1 MAYSNGLTFEVQNG
15 GSDTLNSGAFRAAS
29 TLSAPA
35 APTVSATAGG
45 GVTLGTYYVV
55 ITYIDAEGESSSSS
69 ESSVTSGVG
78 HQTVQVNA
86 PTDVGTPAGII
97 YWNVY
102 IGTVS
107 GGPYYWQGCVSIT
120 VSTQTFGST
129 PATSG
134 FQAPGIDRSQ
144 QTSPQYTGTNLT
156 VDGTTNTQVIPDGHT
171 PVTADTGNSIIIKS
185 GTGFT
190 VGVYE
195 ITGFTTTGRWILDRS
210 PAAVSTA
217 GGVWALGGC
226 LATPGQAAAYMNSQG
241 GQYNSAFIK
250 YSATPWSF
258 SNSAN
263 VAGGWLSQ
271 PPGSWHGY
279 ATTRKRYNTDA
290 NRPQFNASVNS
301 MTLVSTNND
310 FVYSNIIVDG
320 NGHTGII
327 GFKWA
332 SRGYMV
338 NCKANA
344 CSTGFDS
351 NNALNTTTELVNC
364 EATAFTSYGFN
375 NEGNSDTIFAYCNV
389 RTSTASAN
397 GFYNLT
403 NGCVCTH
410 CISYSSANGFSA
422 FELTGGA
429 VYFDSCVAYQGGL
442 NTTGNGFLS
451 SSNRGTVWVNCIA
464 YGFQYNFNN
473 ETIEGAMFN
482 CAAGNTGGANV
493 YTGSGVISFFPHG
506 QSYVS
511 GAPGFIP
518 LTGDPFVSASTG
530 NFDLNNNSGAGAL
543 LRSVGYPSTFGTTL
557 TTNYPD
563 IGAAQHQASSGG
575 VVPSPVGVNSSFIQ
589 GVPVRT

>member
-35 APTVSATAGG
+35 APTVSATGGG

-55 ITYIDAEGESSSSS
+55 VTYIDPEGESSSSP

-78 HQTVQVNA
+78 HQTIQVNT
-86 PTDVGTPAGII
+86 PTDTGIPVGTI

-107 GGPYYWQGCVSIT
+107 GGPYYWQNTAPIT
-120 VSTQTFGST
+120 AVNLLFGST
-129 PATSG
+129 PVTSG
-134 FQAPGIDRSQ
+134 PQAPGTDRSQ

-156 VDGTTNTQVIPDGHT
+156 VDGTTNTNVVPDGHT
-171 PVTADTGNSIIIKS
+171 PILADVGNSIVVKS

-195 ITGFTTTGRWILDRS
+195 IVGFTTTGRWILDRS

-226 LATPGQAAAYMNSQG
+226 LATPGQAAAYLNAQG
-241 GQYNSAFIK
+241 GTPNSVFIK

-279 ATTRKRYNTDA
+279 ATNRKRHNTDA

-301 MTLVSTNND
+301 MTMISTNND
-310 FVYSNIIVDG
+310 FIYSNIIIDG

-332 SRGYMV
+332 SRGYLI

-344 CSTGFDS
+344 CATGFDS
-351 NNALNTTTELVNC
+351 NNGLNAPSELINC

-375 NEGNSDTIFAYCNV
+375 NEGNSDTIFLYCNA
-389 RTSTASAN
+389 RTSTAATT
-397 GFYNLT
+397 GFINLV
-403 NGCVCTH
+403 NGCACIH
-410 CISYSSANGFSA
+410 CIAYSSATGFAGFQLS
-422 FELTGGA
+422 GGA
-429 VYFDSCVAYQGGL
+429 AYFDNCVAYQGGV
-442 NTTGNGFLS
+442 NTSGSGFQTGL
-451 SSNRGTVWVNCIA
+451 NRGTNYTNCIA
-464 YGFQYNFNN
+464 YGFQYNFNPSSVEN
-473 ETIEGAMFN
+473 LLVN
-482 CAAGNTGGANV
+482 CAGGNAGISNV
-493 YTGSGVISFFPHG
+493 YSSAASGFFPHG
-506 QSYVS
+506 QDLVP
-511 GAPGFIP
+511 GVLGFIA

-543 LRSVGYPSTFGTTL
+543 LRSAGYPSTFGTTI

-575 VVPSPVGVNSSFIQ
+575 VVPSPVGVHSSFIQ
-589 GVPVRT
+589 GTPVRA